1 MAGAEDRAPRS
12 EEIAASIT
20 ERVNEIM
27 SQAEQAG
34 RQVQEEVEARTAR
47 QAAETRLAADAD
59 ADRIRRAAETQ
70 AAKYLTDARA
80 RVEEYAAARQQRI
93 DDLTTELLE
102 RAQLLQRRLDEAIDV
117 RARLDET
124 LDALTA
130 ARALTGA
137 EGARKPDPLP
147 PIEADDPTGQQVRN
161 VAQELPEPLRQRS
174 VAPPSGPTA
183 VPPPPS
189 PEGTP

>member
-1 MAGAEDRAPRS
+1 MADADDRAPRS

-20 ERVNEIM
+20 SRVNEIM
-27 SQAEQAG
+27 AQAEQAG

-47 QAAETRLAADAD
+47 QAAETRLAAEED

-80 RVEEYAAARQQRI
+80 RVEEYASARQQRI
-93 DDLTTELLE
+93 DDLSAELVE
-102 RAQLLQRRLDEAIDV
+102 RAQLVERHLE
-117 RARLDET
+117 ET

-130 ARALTGA
+130 ARALVGA
-137 EGARKPDPLP
+137 EGTRKPDPLP
-147 PIEADDPTGQQVRN
+147 PLHPDDPTGQQVRN

-183 VPPPPS
+183 VPPPPPPS
-189 PEGTP
+189 PEPEGTP

>member
-12 EEIAASIT
+12 DEIAASIT

-47 QAAETRLAADAD
+47 QAAETRLAAEAD

-93 DDLTTELLE
+93 DDLTSALVE
-102 RAQLLQRRLDEAIDV
+102 RAALVQRHLE
-117 RARLDET
+117 ET

-147 PIEADDPTGQQVRN
+147 SIEADDPTGQQVRN